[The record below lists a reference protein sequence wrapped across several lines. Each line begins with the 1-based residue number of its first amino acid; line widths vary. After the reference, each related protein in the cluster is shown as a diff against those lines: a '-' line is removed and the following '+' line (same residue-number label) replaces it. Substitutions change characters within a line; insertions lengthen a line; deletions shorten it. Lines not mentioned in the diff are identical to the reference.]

1 MKTGNKILTSLL
13 PLAFVWTSAAR
24 PLDACNNSVVIAVK
38 DYKSTNVKLVKV
50 NVCTDSIIQVIA
62 SPVDPAAEIKS
73 LMAEKDS
80 WEKVD
85 FNVSENGNETAIT
98 TKKLKILI
106 DRNTGKVIFNDIN
119 DSTILAEGDRK
130 ISPVE
135 VLGEKT
141 FNIRQ
146 GLIWSKNEALY
157 GLGQHQEGIM
167 NWRGHYVE
175 LFQHNMR
182 AVIPFLLS
190 TKGYGILWDNY
201 SYTKFDD
208 SRSESSLWS
217 EVADAINYYFIYGP
231 QLDEVISGYRTVTG
245 KAPMFP
251 KWAFGYIQSKERY
264 KTQEELLSI
273 AREYRQREIPMDVLV
288 QDWQYWPEGMWGQKS
303 FDKSRYPDPAQMLK
317 QLHEKY
323 NTHLMISIWPSMGA
337 ETDNYKEM
345 AMHPGFLYPGAERA
359 YYDAFNEKARE
370 LYWKQ
375 ADEGLFRCGIDAWW
389 CDATE
394 PELAGW
400 DFSNDHFRTI
410 MKPQIG
416 SGARYMN
423 AYSLMQSKGIYE
435 NQRKATSKKRVVN
448 LTRSCYAGQQRYAA
462 ATWSGDVVADWQVFK
477 AQVPAG
483 LNFCMSG
490 VPYWTTDI
498 GGFFV
503 QSAQVGELGRGLWG
517 RNGSFDGGLSDDNYK
532 ELYVRWFQY
541 GAFCPLFRSHGTD
554 IDREIWQFGRP
565 GDWAYDALLEFDR
578 LRYRLMPYIY
588 SIAWMVTNDDYTL
601 MRGLAMDFREDSH
614 LFDIGDQFMFGTSIM
629 VNPVTQPKVT
639 FRNVYLPV
647 GSAWYNFWTGKKYS
661 GGQTIPVPTPID
673 EIPLF
678 VRAGAIILLG
688 PVVQYA
694 DEKPGA
700 PIELR
705 IYTGADAVFNL
716 YEDQNDNYNYES
728 GEYAII
734 PMVYNEDSH
743 TLTIDQRKGQ
753 FSGMIKDRIFKVV
766 VVKEGRGTGIGTV
779 EQPDI
784 IINYDGTK
792 QTVELQDH

>member
-1 MKTGNKILTSLL
+1 MKTGNKILASLL
-13 PLAFVWTSAAR
+13 PLAFVWTSGAY
-24 PLDACNNSVVIAVK
+24 PLDAGNNSVLIPIK
-38 DYKSTNVKLVKV
+38 NHRSTNVKLVKV

-62 SPVDPAAEIKS
+62 SPVAPVAEIKS
-73 LMAEKDS
+73 LMAEKES

-85 FNVSENGNETAIT
+85 FNVKENDNEVIIT
-98 TKKLKILI
+98 TKKLKIII
-106 DRNTGKVIFNDIN
+106 DRNTGKIIFNDVN
-119 DSTILAEGDRK
+119 DSTLLQERDRK
-130 ISPVE
+130 ISPAE

-146 GLIWSKNEALY
+146 GFIWSKDEALY

-167 NWRGHYVE
+167 DWRGHYVE

-208 SRSESSLWS
+208 TRSESSLWS
-217 EVADAINYYFIYGP
+217 EVADTTNYYFIYGP
-231 QLDEVISGYRTVTG
+231 ELDEVISGYRTITG

-251 KWAFGYIQSKERY
+251 KWTFGYIQSKERY

-273 AREYRQREIPMDVLV
+273 AAEYRQRDIPMDVLV

-303 FDKSRYPDPAQMLK
+303 FDKSRYPDPAEMLK

-337 ETDNYKEM
+337 KTDNYQEM
-345 AMHPGFLYPGAERA
+345 AKHPGFLYSDAERS

-375 ADEGLFRCGIDAWW
+375 ANEGLFNYGIDAWW

-394 PELAGW
+394 PELTAW
-400 DFSNDHFRTI
+400 DFSNDQFRTL

-435 NQRKATSKKRVVN
+435 NQRKTTSKKRVVN

-462 ATWSGDVVADWQVFK
+462 ATWSGDVVADWGVFK
-477 AQVPAG
+477 AQIPAG

-503 QSAQVGELGRGLWG
+503 KSAQVGELGRGLWG

-554 IDREIWQFGRP
+554 INREIWRFGRP
-565 GDWAYDALLEFDR
+565 GDWAYDALLKFDR

-588 SIAWMVTNDDYTL
+588 SIAWMVTNNDYTL

-614 LFDIGDQFMFGTSIM
+614 VFDISDQFMFGKSIM

-647 GSAWYNFWTGKKYS
+647 GSDWYNFWTGKKYS

-673 EIPLF
+673 EVPLF
-678 VRAGAIILLG
+678 VRAGAIIPMG

-694 DEKPGA
+694 DEEPNA

-705 IYTGADAVFNL
+705 VYAGADAVFNL
-716 YEDQNDNYNYES
+716 YEDENDNYNYES
-728 GEYAII
+728 GEYTTI
-734 PMVYNEDSH
+734 PIVYREDSH
-743 TLTIDQRKGQ
+743 TLIIDQRKGR

-766 VVKEGRGTGIGTV
+766 VVKEGHGTDINV
-779 EQPDI
+779 VQKPDSV
-784 IINYDGTK
+784 INYDGTK
-792 QTVELQDH
+792 QVIKLQS